1 MGLFDWLTGLFGGK
15 PDETPD
21 DVADRLER
29 IADRFSNA
37 GDDAGSAAARTAAD
51 EARRTPTAEAARRVE
66 AEFLRSRGL
75 RPDGRPLKPV
85 VGRGPDAD
93 YVRYGTTVRA
103 GGTRAWRYNNPGY
116 VRCSSRSTYYGALG
130 CDGEFAIFPDYYTG
144 VHALRMT
151 LRDEYPGQPLG
162 AALRQH
168 LPPEAGVDPGRV
180 CQEAGLD
187 PATTVDDLKDVD
199 FGAMGPAL
207 EGRPGWQ
214 AGDQFDRDAPDNPPW
229 VDSAWGMGAEA
240 DAASPTTAGEAAS
253 DLTNDNLGPA
263 PTDNS

>member
-1 MGLFDWLTGLFGGK
+1 MGLFDWLTGLFGGR
-15 PDETPD
+15 PDETPE

-29 IADRFSNA
+29 IADRFGNA
-37 GDDAGSAAARTAAD
+37 GDDAGAAAARNAAD
-51 EARRTPTAEAARRVE
+51 EARRAPTTEAAGQIE

-85 VGRGPDAD
+85 VGRGPEAD

-116 VRCSSRSTYYGALG
+116 VRCTSRSTYYGALG
-130 CDGEFAIFPDYYTG
+130 CDGEFAIFPNYQTG

-151 LRDEYPGQPLG
+151 LRDEYPGQPIG

-168 LPPEAGVDPGRV
+168 LPPEAGVDSARV
-180 CQEAGLD
+180 CAEAGLD
-187 PATTVDDLKDVD
+187 PATKVDDLKDVD
-199 FGAMGPAL
+199 FSALGPTL
-207 EGRPGWQ
+207 ESQPGWQ
-214 AGDQFDRDAPDNPPW
+214 PGDQFDRDAPDNPAW
-229 VDSAWGMGAEA
+229 VDGAWPMGGDV
-240 DAASPTTAGEAAS
+240 DATAPTTASETADEA
-253 DLTNDNLGPA
+253 A